1 MEEEEKLYVVF
12 KDKQTGKYMERD
24 NSDDILGVTFAA
36 FKEKLMPLYLLSE
49 MFGYEPV
56 VVEKIK

>member
-1 MEEEEKLYVVF
+1 ME
-12 KDKQTGKYMERD
+12 ME
-24 NSDDILGVTFAA
+24 NSSDIFGVEFAA
-36 FKEKLMPLYLLSE
+36 FKEKFVPLYLLSE

>member
-1 MEEEEKLYVVF
+1 MEQTEKYVVF
-12 KDKQTGKYMERD
+12 KNKQTGEYMERN
-24 NSDDILGVTFAA
+24 NSDDILAVKFAA
-36 FKEKLMPLYLLSE
+36 FKEKLMPLYLLIE

>member
-1 MEEEEKLYVVF
+1 MEDEEKLYVVW
-12 KDKQTGKYMERD
+12 KDKQTGKYMEME
-24 NSDDILGVTFAA
+24 NSSDIFGVEFAA
-36 FKEKLMPLYLLSE
+36 FKEKFVPLYLLSE

>member
-1 MEEEEKLYVVF
+1 MEEELYVVF
-12 KDKQTGKYMERD
+12 KNKQTGKYMERD
-24 NSDDILGVTFAA
+24 NSDDILGVEFAA
-36 FKEKLMPLYLLSE
+36 FKEKFVPLYLLSE